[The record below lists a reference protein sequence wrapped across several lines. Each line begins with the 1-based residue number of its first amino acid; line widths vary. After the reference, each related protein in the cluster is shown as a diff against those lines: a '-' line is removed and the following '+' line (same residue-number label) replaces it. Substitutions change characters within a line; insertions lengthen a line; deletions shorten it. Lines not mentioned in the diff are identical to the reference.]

1 MVETMKRALEYAINK
16 SYAITKSEDP
26 PKIKEYVEEYF
37 STIGGDRR
45 YKLKWKAIACKYKYV
60 FTGMF
65 EYHGRTYYF
74 NKVNDEL
81 KLEYHK
87 WR

>member
-1 MVETMKRALEYAINK
+1 MIKTMKKALEHAMI
-16 SYAITKSEDP
+16 KSEDP
-26 PKIKEYVEEYF
+26 LKIKEYVEEYF

-45 YKLKWKAIACKYKYV
+45 YKLKWRATSCNHKY
-60 FTGMF
+60 FFSGIF

-81 KLEYHK
+81 ELEYHK
-87 WR
+87 IP